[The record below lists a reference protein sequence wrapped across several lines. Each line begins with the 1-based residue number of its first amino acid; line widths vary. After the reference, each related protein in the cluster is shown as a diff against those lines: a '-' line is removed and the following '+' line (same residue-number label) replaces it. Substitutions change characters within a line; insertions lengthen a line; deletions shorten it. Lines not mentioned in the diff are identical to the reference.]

1 MVRPPKHCHGLAL
14 LVNHVINGRSNRW
27 VRPQIACAPVSSPPP
42 AARSAFLHIQ
52 LVCAV
57 RLQGNHQSFRRA
69 IGCGYNVNMIGSHM
83 CGRQQPALQRADF
96 YYCRENNLSTIFRQ
110 QVRLLAHMLRR
121 PTFQR
126 PVAFGQGGIKAI
138 LLSGHVPLATWQ
150 PVAVAIPSQQ
160 KSTSRRHRV
169 SSTALPLKLSAKS
182 GYPSLCS
189 GFRLRPNAQK

>member
-1 MVRPPKHCHGLAL
+1 MAAKGECCGEITFSRGLGRPSLRSGFRFRESRIARYASTRCQREDRRPPKHCHGLAL
-14 LVNHVINGRSNRW
+14 LVNHVINGRSNRY

-110 QVRLLAHMLRR
+110 QVRLLAHVLRSPDV
-121 PTFQR
+121 PTPCR
-126 PVAFGQGGIKAI
+126 IRAGG
-138 LLSGHVPLATWQ
+138 H
-150 PVAVAIPSQQ
+150 
-160 KSTSRRHRV
+160 
-169 SSTALPLKLSAKS
+169 
-182 GYPSLCS
+182 
-189 GFRLRPNAQK
+189 